1 MQCSLSFSLETYYR
15 SRFRRPLTIN
25 HTRIHKGHHMAQLG
39 KQIFILTS
47 IQIDLKPVHK
57 VQISADDNVPFSD
70 EAFNLKKYLINWQN
84 RRRKGL
90 KHDQHN
96 NSDLIVHCVLNL
108 QNQKERHFITNP
120 LLKGLKTQCSISKSV

>member
-1 MQCSLSFSLETYYR
+1 MTNIWPSLENVQKIIFLDPDTKKKLSVANVFSLSFSLETYYR

-57 VQISADDNVPFSD
+57 VQISTDDQVPFSD
-70 EAFNLKKYLINWQN
+70 EAFNFKSLQLID
-84 RRRKGL
+84 K
-90 KHDQHN
+90 
-96 NSDLIVHCVLNL
+96 IVDV
-108 QNQKERHFITNP
+108 KA
-120 LLKGLKTQCSISKSV
+120 